1 MFYVYK
7 LIRAYILFYVYKV
20 VRYIG
25 IENALYLV
33 MFALV
38 ILLCRLLY
46 ALIWKQEKI
55 GEYYVTNILLFI
67 LLIVLPIGNWG
78 SPEEYHPFRIDLLT
92 GSILLVRSL
101 ILCVRIKKSWKEEPH
116 DIASV
121 NSNNITSI
129 LFMIAIIYFYY
140 DFNIIHE
147 TEILMFA
154 LSMLVYFG
162 YLCYYDIKKRNQK
175 GHETRQ

>member
-78 SPEEYHPFRIDLLT
+78 SPEKYHPFRIDLLT

-101 ILCVRIKKSWKEEPH
+101 ILCVRVKRSWSEKCP
-116 DIASV
+116 DISNV
-121 NSNNITSI
+121 DFDNSCALFNMLAIFI
-129 LFMIAIIYFYY
+129 LFFQ
-140 DFNIIHE
+140 FNLIGN
-147 TEILMFA
+147 TEILFLA
-154 LSMLVYFG
+154 FSFVAYFG
-162 YLCYYDIKKRNQK
+162 YLCYYNCKNIK
-175 GHETRQ
+175 E